1 MSNYLETNSTYVGH
15 TALVNEV
22 AEFNPLM
29 AMYVGNYRLSPKELK
44 VLVLLCEERTT
55 KEIAQVMQLS
65 PRTIEA
71 IRDKL
76 KLKTGSKSLAGLA
89 IFAMKRGLI

>member
-1 MSNYLETNSTYVGH
+1 MSNYLETNSMYREH
-15 TALVNEV
+15 RAFESEV
-22 AEFNPLM
+22 AEVNPLLS
-29 AMYVGNYRLSPKELK
+29 MYVGNYRLSPKELK
-44 VLVLLCEERTT
+44 VLIFLCEERTT
-55 KEIAQVMQLS
+55 KEIAQLMQLS